1 MWLACRQLGP
11 AGAVAGAVAVVV
23 VVAQRL
29 GPFNLARPLNA
40 TAVVLPLLAGLV
52 ATWAVL
58 CRDRLAVVPALACL
72 SFAVQTHLG
81 VLGVGAVA
89 LAVVVTAAAWGW
101 WRDGRRSAGWA
112 VGSAATLVI
121 AWGLVVAQQF
131 SGDPGNLS
139 QMLNVARA
147 PVERA
152 GVAFGVPVVL
162 DQVARVVWPGRSR
175 AWRWSDPST
184 RRQRR

>member
-1 MWLACRQLGP
+1 
-11 AGAVAGAVAVVV
+11 
-23 VVAQRL
+23 
-29 GPFNLARPLNA
+29 
-40 TAVVLPLLAGLV
+40 
-52 ATWAVL
+52 
-58 CRDRLAVVPALACL
+58 
-72 SFAVQTHLG
+72 
-81 VLGVGAVA
+81 
-89 LAVVVTAAAWGW
+89 
-101 WRDGRRSAGWA
+101 
-112 VGSAATLVI
+112 VI